1 MTCKDCYH
9 YDACKFYN
17 KNLPEEYDP
26 IEWQCDNFKDKSRIV
41 ELPCKIWDE
50 AYYISVKGYFPLLY
64 KLVKVKVIGFSINRS
79 GIYDVELKTLKSDFT
94 FTLDICK
101 VYFDKSKAEEK
112 LKELNNEH

>member
-1 MTCKDCYH
+1 M
-9 YDACKFYN
+9 
-17 KNLPEEYDP
+17 
-26 IEWQCDNFKDKSRIV
+26 
-41 ELPCKIWDE
+41 PCKIGDE